1 MREPKYVFTGNPA
14 VADVAREVESDVS
27 PRGRESHIKRMG
39 VLVTNIEKNS

>member
-1 MREPKYVFTGNPA
+1 MSLERWYVELHA
-14 VADVAREVESDVS
+14 ESDIS